1 MHLHQNHFQNELEK
15 EKDEKIRHLENQYEN
30 SLRSIGQGH
39 REASEQ
45 VGQGYIEAVKNHTY
59 FILIHI
65 KLEYYMTVRK
75 KLESGSN
82 TFLTK
87 LLYQ

>member
-1 MHLHQNHFQNELEK
+1 MLHYCIYVKNHFQDELER

-45 VGQGYIEAVKNHTY
+45 VGQGYIETVKYHTY
-59 FILIHI
+59 FIFISTDPYQFKILHDCQ
-65 KLEYYMTVRK
+65 K
-75 KLESGSN
+75 K
-82 TFLTK
+82 
-87 LLYQ
+87 